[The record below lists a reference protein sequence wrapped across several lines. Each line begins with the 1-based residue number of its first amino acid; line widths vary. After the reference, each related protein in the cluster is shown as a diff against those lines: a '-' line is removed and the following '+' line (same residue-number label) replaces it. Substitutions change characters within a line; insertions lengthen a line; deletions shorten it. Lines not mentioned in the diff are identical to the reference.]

1 MRDAVR
7 IAVEAGDDEQ
17 KVRIHDDEGEVE
29 VGDATFR
36 FSVTSSGS
44 DKTEYEDRY
53 QAETE
58 SDDGDSLKDDDPRRI
73 AAVDEVPTD
82 GTLRC
87 EAIDGRRGT
96 EFILWREETTVFAWR
111 NSCPHKPEVPLDP
124 GGGAIVTDE
133 HVVCHEHGARF
144 KRGDGVCT
152 SGPCQ
157 GKVLDEIEVDVRDGT
172 VYLMDDRFEAGYQLT
187 GSY

>member
-7 IAVEAGDDEQ
+7 VTVEADDDDQ
-17 KVRIHDDEGEVE
+17 TVWIHDDEAEID

-36 FSVTSSGS
+36 FSLTTSGS
-44 DKTEYEDRY
+44 NGSDCTNGS
-53 QAETE
+53 QTE
-58 SDDGDSLKDDDPRRI
+58 SGERGPTGDEDPRRV
-73 AAVDEVPTD
+73 AAVDEVPVY

-87 EAIDGRRGT
+87 KALDGKRGT
-96 EFILWREETTVFAWR
+96 EFILRRDEDDDVFAWR

-124 GGGAIVTDE
+124 GNGAIVTDR

-144 KRGDGVCT
+144 VRGDGFCS

-157 GKVLDEIEVDVRDGT
+157 GAALAPIGVTVRDGD
-172 VYLMDDRFEAGYQLT
+172 VYVTDDRFDAAHQIEH
-187 GSY
+187 